1 MVSPDAYTQGGGSV
15 AGSDSWPSASTEAD
29 LDTLIGLSVNCETP
43 VAIVDDGKM
52 VGLVTKDI
60 LLRSVQGEN

>member
-1 MVSPDAYTQGGGSV
+1 
-15 AGSDSWPSASTEAD
+15 
-29 LDTLIGLSVNCETP
+29 LSVNCETP